1 MVGVI
6 VVFPKLE
13 NAKYIKNILIRNG
26 IDVTAVHT
34 SGAQAILTAENM
46 EEGLIICGYRFRD
59 MMYDELREY
68 LPESFEMLL
77 ITSKSHWEECDDSS
91 IVKLAM
97 PVKAFDL
104 LQTAGMLLDTLERR
118 KKKRRMRPKT
128 RSEEDRKL
136 IGKAKEILMQNH
148 DMTEEEVH
156 RYLQKKSMDSG
167 TNLVEMS
174 KMVLE
179 MYR

>member
-104 LQTAGMLLDTLERR
+104 LQTAGMLLDTL
-118 KKKRRMRPKT
+118 
-128 RSEEDRKL
+128 
-136 IGKAKEILMQNH
+136 
-148 DMTEEEVH
+148 
-156 RYLQKKSMDSG
+156 
-167 TNLVEMS
+167 
-174 KMVLE
+174 
-179 MYR
+179 

>member
-1 MVGVI
+1 M
-6 VVFPKLE
+6 
-13 NAKYIKNILIRNG
+13 
-26 IDVTAVHT
+26 TAVL
-34 SGAQAILTAENM
+34 S
-46 EEGLIICGYRFRD
+46 
-59 MMYDELREY
+59 
-68 LPESFEMLL
+68 
-77 ITSKSHWEECDDSS
+77 
-91 IVKLAM
+91 KLAM

-118 KKKRRMRPKT
+118 KRKRRMRPKT

-148 DMTEEEVH
+148 NMTEEEVH